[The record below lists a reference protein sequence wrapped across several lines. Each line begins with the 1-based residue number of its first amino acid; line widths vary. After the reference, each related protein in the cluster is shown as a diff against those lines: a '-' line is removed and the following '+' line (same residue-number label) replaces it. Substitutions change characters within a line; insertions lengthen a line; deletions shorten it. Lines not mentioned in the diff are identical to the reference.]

1 AGAGRGGHTGG
12 PAGNRVPR
20 GSGAGG
26 GRVSR
31 RAPRPAAIAIERL
44 AESLAPATP
53 LAAVQAV
60 WERVVG
66 SAVAS
71 QAAPV
76 ALRDGNLTVVCR
88 ASVWA
93 QELELMGPE
102 LVARVNAELASEA
115 VVRVRCK
122 ATPR

>member
-1 AGAGRGGHTGG
+1 M
-12 PAGNRVPR
+12 
-20 GSGAGG
+20 
-26 GRVSR
+26 SR
-31 RAPRPAAIAIERL
+31 RAPRPAALAVERL

-53 LAAVQAV
+53 LAAVQAI

-66 SAVAS
+66 TTVAA

-76 ALRDGNLTVVCR
+76 ALRDGNLAVACR

-102 LVARVNAELASEA
+102 LVARVNAELGSEA
-115 VVRVRCK
+115 IARVRCK
-122 ATPR
+122 ATVR